1 MMEAQM
7 AFCCTGPAVHATS
20 FNVSTLRVIM
30 AFVVRRPK
38 MICYEHAPTMPGPL
52 DSLSLLTQT
61 GSLARHLTARK
72 STELS
77 SSVGASCHIGRDNYC
92 PDKPIG

>member
-1 MMEAQM
+1 
-7 AFCCTGPAVHATS
+7 
-20 FNVSTLRVIM
+20 
-30 AFVVRRPK
+30 
-38 MICYEHAPTMPGPL
+38 MICYERAPIMPGPL
-52 DSLSLLTQT
+52 DSLCLLTQS

-92 PDKPIG
+92 PENRSGESLEQWSGTRNRLR